1 MPPDLLPATRIYLQ
15 NLCHVRNRLFKTPQR
30 FYCLVS
36 HCVET
41 HSGFRL
47 HPAAPSDL
55 PDDITEPDAQVVA
68 RHTVHSDAVV
78 PARVVGQDDA
88 HRLATFPPPQHH
100 RVASEELQLIGLILG
115 GENTHTRI
123 SVLALT
129 LDFFFRSKFFIYRR
143 SRNVC
148 FRFPPAHNYEE
159 CQSRV
164 TQKLH

>member
-1 MPPDLLPATRIYLQ
+1 MPPGLLPATRIYLQ
-15 NLCHVRNRLFKTPQR
+15 NIPIH

-36 HCVET
+36 HCVEM

-78 PARVVGQDDA
+78 PACVVGQDDT
-88 HRLATFPPPQHH
+88 HRLATLPPPQHH

-115 GENTHTRI
+115 GENTHTHTHL
-123 SVLALT
+123 SVSAQFGFL
-129 LDFFFRSKFFIYRR
+129 F
-143 SRNVC
+143 
-148 FRFPPAHNYEE
+148 
-159 CQSRV
+159 
-164 TQKLH
+164 